1 MDEPAWY
8 EIVSMPALLRHA
20 RGTYGNAMRAALE
33 AEGYDDIPKSGLYVI
48 GALALGGED
57 VQLSAVIADIGL
69 SKQAAGQLVDTLV
82 TRGYLERR
90 VDPQDRRRLVVTLTE
105 RGRAAAAVQQ
115 GARDRIDA
123 RLAARTS
130 EQGISALRRMLAAVI
145 GIGRRED
152 ARDAEADR
160 PPPRLASATPILFV
174 RDVARAAEYYRERLG
189 FAADFLHG
197 DPPFYGAVS
206 RGGACLHLR
215 HVAAPNF
222 AELAAREDA
231 LILAT
236 IGVSDVEALFAE
248 VQARGAEIVQPLE
261 THDWGGRDFQ
271 VRDPDGNRI
280 SFVQFVGKQR
290 DDPA

>member
-105 RGRAAAAVQQ
+105 RGRAAAKVQQ

-130 EQGISALRRMLAAVI
+130 EQGVSALRRMLAAVI
-145 GIGRRED
+145 GIGRHPDEGRT
-152 ARDAEADR
+152 ADR

-174 RDVARAAEYYRERLG
+174 RDVRAAAEHYRERLG
-189 FAADFLHG
+189 FAVDFLHG

-222 AELAAREDA
+222 AELAAREGA

-236 IGVSDVEALFAE
+236 IGVSDVEPLFAE
-248 VQARGAEIVQPLE
+248 AQARGAEIVQPLE

-280 SFVQFVGKQR
+280 SFVQFVGRQR